1 MITAIFDLDGTLADT
16 LEDLADA
23 VNYGLSALGCP
34 PHPLESFK
42 QMVGDGASLLCWR
55 ALPED
60 RKELADELYK
70 GFSSEYESRHLNKSR
85 LYDGI
90 SETVAALRDAGVTL
104 AVATNKPH
112 DAAVKIIAGL
122 LPDAGFITVLGSCA
136 DRPKK
141 PDPTI
146 IREILAG
153 LPAEDNTVYMIG
165 DSNVDV
171 RTAKNAGIISIGC
184 AWGFRGSAELI
195 AENADFI
202 AEKPQDIARIIL
214 GREE

>member
-34 PHPLESFK
+34 PRPLESFK
-42 QMVGDGASLLCWR
+42 RMVGDGAPTLCWR
-55 ALPED
+55 ALPDD
-60 RKELADELYK
+60 RKDLADELYK

-112 DAAVKIIAGL
+112 DAARKIISGL
-122 LPDAGFITVLGSCA
+122 LPDAGFYAVLGSCRE
-136 DRPKK
+136 RPKK

-195 AENADFI
+195 AENADYI
-202 AEKPQDIARIIL
+202 AEKPQDIADIIL
-214 GREE
+214 GREG